1 VDVGDFDAAAERQGG
16 VRLIWQLARVYRPAL
31 AVGLLLGVLASVAAL
46 AQPLITR
53 DVLDSIARETT
64 VWTPVA
70 WLIGLVLVG
79 AVLSGIQ
86 VIVLERAGERLVL
99 GLRTG
104 LIARL
109 LRLRMRE
116 YDTRPLGDLLSRAGS
131 DTTLLRSVVTAN
143 VFDALVSLLRVAGAI
158 VLMAYLDW
166 VQLVVVLVVLAVVSF
181 GVAPALRRI
190 KIATVAAQ
198 ASVGDMTSSLE
209 RALGAI
215 RTVKASVAEDRE
227 AARIGER
234 ARAAYDAGVRA
245 AKLDAVVGVGSG
257 LAAQLSFLIVL
268 GVGGARVA
276 AGVLSTADLIAFLL
290 YMMYLAAPVMVISR
304 SLSQLQKAS
313 AAAARITAVN
323 AMDVEIDTPN
333 TVVGATVVDRHGNP
347 APVTAVDRPSP
358 GEVTIEACPSVTFD
372 RVSFEYRDSVP
383 VLQGASF
390 CLDAGAQA
398 ALVGPSGAGKST
410 IFALLERFY
419 EPDSGQIRLG
429 DRDLVTIPRDELRRQ
444 IGYVEQ
450 DAPVLAG
457 TLRENLLYLA
467 PDGGCQDLDA
477 VVRASR
483 LEDLVSRL
491 PDGLDTEVGDHG
503 VQLSGGERQRVAIGR
518 LLLRRPKLVL
528 LDEATS
534 QLDAV
539 NEQALRAAIANLA
552 SGCTMLVIA
561 HRLATVA
568 ASDQIVLLE
577 QGTVRRV
584 GGHEELIAEDT
595 LYRSLAHGQLITMK

>member
-227 AARIGER
+227 AARIGEQ

-323 AMDVEIDTPN
+323 AMDVEIDTPS

-390 CLDAGAQA
+390 CLDAGTQA

-577 QGTVRRV
+577 RGTVRRV